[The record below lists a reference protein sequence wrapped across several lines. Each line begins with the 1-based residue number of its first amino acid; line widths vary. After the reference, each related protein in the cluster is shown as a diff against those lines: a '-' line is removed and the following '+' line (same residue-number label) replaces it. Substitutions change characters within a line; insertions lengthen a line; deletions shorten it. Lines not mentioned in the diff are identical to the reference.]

1 VKKWNK
7 KRLFLF
13 FLFVLVPLIP
23 FSYVQNNVLTITKLK
38 VQSAKI
44 PSRFDGYRIV
54 QLSDLHS
61 HSFGER
67 QHRLAERVK
76 QEKPDIIVYT
86 GDLIDLRK
94 GGASAGYEL
103 MEEMVKIA
111 PVYFVTGNHEW
122 HVFEEQEKR
131 LQAISVQVL
140 RNEGTSLQRG
150 GETIRLFGIDDPM
163 MTGTE
168 EALEKARPPAGQPSL
183 YTILLSHRPE
193 LFSLYEK
200 AGMDLVFSGHAHGGQ
215 IRLPFVGGLYA
226 PGQGFLPDYTAGAY
240 TRGSST
246 MIVSRGLGNSLAPQR
261 IFNRPEMI
269 VAVLKRAQ

>member
-1 VKKWNK
+1 MKRWSE

-13 FLFVLVPLIP
+13 FLFVLVLLIP
-23 FSYVQNNVLTITKLK
+23 FSYVQNNILTVTKLQ

-44 PSRFDGYRIV
+44 PAAFDGYRIV

-67 QHRLAERVK
+67 QHKLAEKVK

-86 GDLIDLRK
+86 GDLIDLKK
-94 GGASAGYEL
+94 GEASAGYVL

-122 HVFEEQEKR
+122 NVFEEQEKR
-131 LQAISVQVL
+131 LQAIGVQVL
-140 RNEGTSLQRG
+140 RNEGTALQRG
-150 GETIRLFGIDDPM
+150 GETIRLLGIDDPM

-168 EALEKARPPAGQPSL
+168 EALEKARQSAQPSP

-200 AGMDLVFSGHAHGGQ
+200 VEMDLIFSGHAHGGQ

-261 IFNRPEMI
+261 IFNRPEI
-269 VAVLKRAQ
+269 VVAELKKAQ

>member
-1 VKKWNK
+1 MKRWNK

-13 FLFVLVPLIP
+13 FLFVLVLLIP
-23 FSYVQNNVLTITKLK
+23 FSYVQNNVLTVTKLE

-44 PSRFDGYRIV
+44 PSAFDGYRIV

-67 QHRLAERVK
+67 QHKLAERVK
-76 QEKPDIIVYT
+76 QVKPDVIVYT

-122 HVFEEQEKR
+122 RVFGEQEKH
-131 LQAISVQVL
+131 LQAIGVQVL
-140 RNEGTSLQRG
+140 RNEGAALQRD
-150 GETIRLFGIDDPM
+150 GEMIHLLGIDDPM

-168 EALEKARPPAGQPSL
+168 EALEKARQPAVQPSP

-215 IRLPFVGGLYA
+215 VRLPFVGGLYA
-226 PGQGFLPDYTAGAY
+226 PGQGILPDYTAGAY
-240 TRGSST
+240 TRSSST

-261 IFNRPEMI
+261 IFNRPEI
-269 VAVLKRAQ
+269 VVAELKRAQ